1 MKKRNNS
8 NAISNNIKLKLI
20 NLVIK
25 SKIKLKSSS
34 NIFGLKLSTAKK
46 IIRNFENQ
54 TKKLKAIIKSPIDAL
69 DVRFINIDKHY
80 TEKGKS
86 YKNFENILTNEVEN
100 TSINNKIKYYTVM
113 KEELAIEIQNNEIIL
128 RKLLIILNINLN
140 N

>member
-25 SKIKLKSSS
+25 SKMH
-34 NIFGLKLSTAKK
+34 N
-46 IIRNFENQ
+46 
-54 TKKLKAIIKSPIDAL
+54 AIIKSPIDAL

-86 YKNFENILTNEVEN
+86 YKNFENILTNDVEN

-140 N
+140 D